1 VSAAVPGIYPTMPMA
16 EYLALDALSATP
28 VRYALD
34 QCPRAGWFASRLNPE
49 RVREESE
56 IFDLGTIAHRILLEG
71 STAGVAI
78 INPEHYPTK
87 SNGNIPKGWTN
98 NEIRA
103 ARDLARLNGLQ
114 PILLADY
121 AEVETMI
128 TVAREFIAS
137 LQTTEPAIWGAFQPD
152 GGRSEVTMI
161 WEDDDG
167 LMCKL
172 RTDRIAN
179 EHGVV
184 VDYKTTGQ
192 SAEPERFGRAALS
205 GLGYS
210 FGAAWYRRGIEKL
223 TGVVPAFVFLAQETA
238 APFLCSLPGLDPA
251 RIAYDDERVG
261 AGIALWNRCLRT
273 GQWDGYA
280 NRVCY
285 PALPAWERAKW
296 DERVTLNHDGI
307 AYGSQY

>member
-1 VSAAVPGIYPTMPMA
+1 MSAAVPGIYPTMPMA
-16 EYLALDALSATP
+16 EYLALDALSHTP

-78 INPEHYPTK
+78 IDPNDYPTK

-103 ARDLARLNGLQ
+103 ARDLARLEGRQ
-114 PILLADY
+114 PILRSDF

-137 LQTTEPAIWGAFQPD
+137 LQTTEPAIWGAFQPA
-152 GGRSEVTMI
+152 GGKSEVTMI

-179 EHGVV
+179 DHGVV

-223 TGVVPAFVFLAQETA
+223 TGVVPTFVFLAQETA
-238 APFLCSLPGLDPA
+238 APFLCSMPGLDPE
-251 RIAYDDERVG
+251 RVAYDDERVEVG
-261 AGIALWNRCLRT
+261 LNLWRRCLRT

-280 NRVCY
+280 NRVVY
-285 PALPAWERAKW
+285 PALPAWERARW
-296 DERVTLNHDGI
+296 DERVILTKDGI
-307 AYGSQY
+307 DYASQA